1 MVVGEGWIVVVV
13 GGFVFTGVVCVDLVL
28 VVVVASVVRFLQFFF
43 VAGCYACCSSCCIC
57 YCGCFCSRCSCSFSC
72 ALLRFITVVAA
83 FIAVVLFSGSGL
95 VAFRPC
101 RCLLPRGSV
110 AAVSRCCRLS
120 RTVAAVA
127 GYARF
132 IFVRLQNERRDLAL
146 DQIAPFRRMAE
157 SIRPRPFHRP
167 EARGRLR
174 RLKFSLG
181 LWPEWAWPVRPGIA
195 CDIC

>member
-95 VAFRPC
+95 VAFCPC
-101 RCLLPRGSV
+101 RCLLPRGSRCGRV
-110 AAVSRCCRLS
+110 SLLPFITDGRRRRRIRAVVC
-120 RTVAAVA
+120 T
-127 GYARF
+127 RF
-132 IFVRLQNERRDLAL
+132 ILVRLQNERCNLAL

-157 SIRPRPFHRP
+157 SIRP
-167 EARGRLR
+167 
-174 RLKFSLG
+174 
-181 LWPEWAWPVRPGIA
+181 
-195 CDIC
+195 